1 MISGFL
7 IRTIVLIVSGVF
19 LLGSW
24 IQTGSPTTS
33 LLSLFSSAV
42 LAVTILLWVWD
53 QWLWRIKP
61 VQMISAVPRDIRGTW
76 KGHLESLWNDPEINE
91 PPEPKTVYLVVR
103 QTCSEISI
111 TLISNESTSE
121 SSIARL
127 ARENGSWVLHYM
139 YTNES
144 ELDLR
149 HKSPIHHGSSVYM
162 VSGKPAK
169 RLKGNY
175 WTDRDSKGRLTLSER
190 KKHLADDY
198 EGAEELFRQP

>member
-1 MISGFL
+1 MISRFL
-7 IRTIVLIVSGVF
+7 IHTIVVIVSGV
-19 LLGSW
+19 LMLGSW

-33 LLSLFSSAV
+33 FLSFFSSAV
-42 LAVTILLWVWD
+42 VAVTILLWAWE
-53 QWLWRIKP
+53 QWFWRIKP
-61 VQMISAVPRDIRGTW
+61 VQWMPAVPRDIRGTW
-76 KGHLESLWNDPEINE
+76 KGHLESLWNDPVTNE

-103 QTCSEISI
+103 QTYSEISV
-111 TLISNESTSE
+111 TLISNESMSE

-139 YTNES
+139 YTNKS
-144 ELDLR
+144 ELDIR
-149 HKSPIHHGSSVYM
+149 QKSPIHHGSSVYT

-190 KKHLADDY
+190 SKRLADDY
-198 EGAEELFRQP
+198 EGAEELFGQS